1 MYMKRLLILFL
12 LSSTFCFSQNQ
23 DFKPLDSL
31 LDQLYSHDQLMGSMT
46 ISKDGNEVY
55 SKSVGYQYITEKE
68 KKKATSA
75 SKYRIGSITKTFT
88 AVMIFQLVDE
98 NKIALDNKLSKYYPE
113 IPNASK
119 ISLANLLNHSS
130 GLYNI
135 TSDPNIEH
143 WVYRPST
150 EKEMVSRIASHEVD
164 FQPSEK
170 TSYSN
175 TNYILL
181 GYILEQIEGKPYQM
195 LLKERIVDKLGLKNT
210 YFGGSIDIGD
220 NECSSYI
227 YDEDNN
233 NNALV
238 EASQEDLSNAG
249 GAGGIVSNTSDLTTF
264 MTELFNNKLITK
276 ESLKLMTTVS
286 DKGIC
291 YGVLFGKMKGM
302 DIYAS
307 EGTIDRF
314 QSFLM
319 YVPKT
324 KTAIAITANALD
336 YSKLAIMLKAL
347 SISQN
352 IDVSLQD
359 IPKN

>member
-1 MYMKRLLILFL
+1 MKRLLLLLL
-12 LSSTFCFSQNQ
+12 LSSTCCFSQQEN
-23 DFKPLDSL
+23 FKPLDSL
-31 LDQLYSHDQLMGSMT
+31 LDQLSSQDKLMGSMT
-46 ISKDGNEVY
+46 ILKDGKQIY
-55 SKSVGYQYITEKE
+55 SKSVGYQYISEKK
-68 KKKATSA
+68 KKKATSQ

-88 AVMIFQLVDE
+88 AVMIFQLIDE
-98 NKIALDNKLSKYYPE
+98 KKIALEDKLSKFYPQ

-119 ISLANLLNHSS
+119 ISIANLLNHSS
-130 GLYNI
+130 GVYNI
-135 TSDPNIEH
+135 TSDPTIDD
-143 WVYRPST
+143 WIYKPTT
-150 EKEMVSRIASHEVD
+150 EKEMIARISSHKAD

-181 GYILEQIEGKPYQM
+181 GYILEQIEGKSYKRV
-195 LLKERIVDKLGLKNT
+195 LKERIVDKLGLQNT
-210 YFGGSIDIGD
+210 YFGGSIDIGN
-220 NECSSYI
+220 NEALSYI
-227 YDEDNN
+227 YDEEK

-238 EASQEDLSNAG
+238 EASQEDLSNPG

-264 MTELFNNKLITK
+264 ITALFSGKLITK
-276 ESLKLMTTVS
+276 KSLQLMTTVS

-291 YGVLFGKMKGM
+291 YGIFYANMKGF

-324 KTAIAITANALD
+324 KTAIAITANALN
-336 YSKLAIMLKAL
+336 YSKMAIMLAAL

-352 IDVSLQD
+352 TDISLQD

>member
-1 MYMKRLLILFL
+1 MKYLLILL
-12 LSSTFCFSQNQ
+12 LVSSTFCFSQQEN
-23 DFKPLDSL
+23 FKPLDSL
-31 LDQLYSHDQLMGSMT
+31 IDQLYSNDKLMGSMT
-46 ISKDGNEVY
+46 ISKDGNQIY
-55 SKSVGYQYITEKE
+55 NKSVGYQYISEKE

-88 AVMIFQLVDE
+88 AVMIFQLIDE
-98 NKIALDNKLSKYYPE
+98 KKITLEDKLSTYYPE

-119 ISLANLLNHSS
+119 ISIANLLNHSS
-130 GLYNI
+130 GVYNI
-135 TSDPNIEH
+135 TSDPTIDE
-143 WVYRPST
+143 WIYKPST
-150 EKEMVSRIASHEVD
+150 EKEMISRIASHKAD

-181 GYILEQIEGKPYQM
+181 GYILEQIEGKSYKKV
-195 LLKERIVDKLGLKNT
+195 LKDRIVDKLGLQNT
-210 YFGGSIDIGD
+210 YFGGPIDIGN
-220 NECSSYI
+220 NETLSYI
-227 YDEDNN
+227 YDEDQNN
-233 NNALV
+233 KLI
-238 EASQEDLSNAG
+238 EASQENLSNPGA
-249 GAGGIVSNTSDLTTF
+249 AGGIVSNTSDLTTF
-264 MTELFNNKLITK
+264 ITGLFNGELITK
-276 ESLKLMTTVS
+276 ESLQLMTTVS

-291 YGVLFGKMKGM
+291 YGVFFGNMKGI
-302 DIYAS
+302 DVYAS

-324 KTAIAITANALD
+324 KTAIAITANALN
-336 YSKLAIMLKAL
+336 YSKMAIMLEAL

>member
-1 MYMKRLLILFL
+1 MYMKPLLILFL

-46 ISKDGNEVY
+46 ISKDGNEIY
-55 SKSVGYQYITEKE
+55 SKSVGYQYITEKD

-88 AVMIFQLVDE
+88 AAMIFQLVDE
-98 NKIALDNKLSKYYPE
+98 NKIALDDKLSKFYPQ

-119 ISLANLLNHSS
+119 ISIANLLNHSS

-135 TSDPNIEH
+135 TSDPNIED
-143 WVYRPST
+143 WVYKPST

-175 TNYILL
+175 TDYILL
-181 GYILEQIEGKPYQM
+181 GYILEQIDEKPYKT

-210 YFGGSIDIGD
+210 YVGNSIDIQN
-220 NECSSYI
+220 NESLSYS
-227 YDEDNN
+227 YDEEN
-233 NNALV
+233 NNALI
-238 EASQEDLSNAG
+238 EASQEDLSNPG

-264 MTELFNNKLITK
+264 MTGLFNNKLITK

-291 YGVLFGKMKGM
+291 YGVLFGKMKGI

-324 KTAIAITANALD
+324 KTAIAITANALN
-336 YSKLAIMLKAL
+336 YSKIAIMLKAL

-352 IDVSLQD
+352 IVVSLQD